1 MLPILLSVGLL
12 VALAPAIATAQDTP
26 TQAPRGDAARE
37 RFSKDRERGWHW
49 YEERPE
55 PEEPELEKPPTP
67 TEASPNA
74 PPPVMSARWLKEEFE
89 KATEM
94 AISEPTPVN
103 VEYWAYLRKLVLDKS
118 ERFAEVAAQV
128 TAANPVLDETIE
140 NPVNSMAIGARRSV
154 REEERTK
161 AMEAL
166 KDKVSLVYF
175 HRSDCAYCQ
184 RMAPVLE
191 RLRKETGISV
201 TGVSIDGTPISPN
214 VATSWMPDR
223 GQAKVLGVTSTP
235 TFYLFGEGKELV
247 RAQIG
252 ATTFTGLQDAILR
265 AARRGEWLDQRQ
277 LELAMLGAEKNLFV
291 DRVNGTIDWSNPEE
305 ALKGLKALEAVATDR
320 ASVEEINQAASTPVA
335 TGEVE

>member
-1 MLPILLSVGLL
+1 MLPILLSVGLI
-12 VALAPAIATAQDTP
+12 VALAPAVAMAQDTP
-26 TQAPRGDAARE
+26 TQAPRGDAAQE

-67 TEASPNA
+67 TASPTTA

-128 TAANPVLDETIE
+128 TASNPVLDETIE
-140 NPVNSMAIGARRSV
+140 NPVNSAAIDARNTVKTQARQ
-154 REEERTK
+154 ETL
-161 AMEAL
+161 AAL

-184 RMAPVLE
+184 RMEPVLE
-191 RLRKETGISV
+191 RLRQETGIRI
-201 TGVSIDGTPISPN
+201 TGVSMDGQPVPPT
-214 VATSWMPDR
+214 VADSWMIDR
-223 GQAKVLGVTSTP
+223 GQARMLGVTSTP
-235 TFYLFGEGKELV
+235 TFYLFGENKELV
-247 RAQIG
+247 RTQIG
-252 ATTFTGLQDAILR
+252 ATTFTGLTDKILR
-265 AARRGEWLDQRQ
+265 AARQGEWISQSE
-277 LELAMLGAEKNLFV
+277 LEVAMLGAEKNLFV
-291 DRVNGTIDWSNPEE
+291 DRVNSTIDWSNPEQ
-305 ALKGLKALEAVATDR
+305 ALAGLKALEAVAVDR
-320 ASVEEINQAASTPVA
+320 ANAEEINSGQATPVVI
-335 TGEVE
+335 GE